1 VEHWAVLARLQLS
14 STAKTLNLAKRLLW
28 NWMKKQMLKS
38 LPRIV
43 RVVQR
48 LVRDLVF
55 VGPAVVSTMRVL
67 NLLTELPL
75 RVKKIVTY

>member
-1 VEHWAVLARLQLS
+1 
-14 STAKTLNLAKRLLW
+14 
-28 NWMKKQMLKS
+28 MKKQMLKL

-55 VGPAVVSTMRVL
+55 VGPAVVGTMRVL
-67 NLLTELPL
+67 NRLTDLPL